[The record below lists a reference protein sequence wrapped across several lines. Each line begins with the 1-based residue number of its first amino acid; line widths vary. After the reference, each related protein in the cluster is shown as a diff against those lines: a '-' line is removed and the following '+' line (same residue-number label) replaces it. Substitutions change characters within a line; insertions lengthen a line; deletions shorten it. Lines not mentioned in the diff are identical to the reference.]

1 MGSKRQMTRAKM
13 DREQAVREKRARK
26 LQKRDDK
33 KLAERT
39 PGASQEGTTIALDV
53 DEEQPA

>member
-1 MGSKRQMTRAKM
+1 M

-39 PGASQEGTTIALDV
+39 PEASSEGTTIALDV
-53 DEEQPA
+53 DEEQPTTS